1 MKKLYHLQNLDVAH
15 YSDTPED
22 RFVWAEGWQ
31 EARDILKEI
40 LEQEKEDTGIEWDI
54 DDFEVWEVS
63 AENGGLVEK
72 EGE

>member
-1 MKKLYHLQNLDVAH
+1 MKKLYHLQNLEIMH
-15 YSDTPED
+15 YSDAPED

-40 LEQEKEDTGIEWDI
+40 LEQEKEETGIEWDI

>member
-1 MKKLYHLQNLDVAH
+1 MKKLYHLQNLEIMH
-15 YSDTPED
+15 YSDVPED

-31 EARDILKEI
+31 EARDILEGI
-40 LEQEKEDTGIEWDI
+40 LEQEKEDTGIGWDI